1 MNHDGWMGGWR
12 RNVALDGDRRTRRGL
27 ADRHDQQ
34 DVQEDVARATA
45 LHADA
50 TVARLLARQGPGDI
64 EVTWEE
70 CSHIASRKD
79 LREAFR
85 KGGLVMKTRMP
96 WIAIVVLCLLSSV
109 AAAASAKMTPADEL
123 RMGMR
128 MLWEEHITYTR
139 NYIISALADLPD
151 RDAVAQRL
159 LKNQD
164 DIGNAI
170 KPFYGDQAGQ
180 KLAALLR
187 DHIMIATEVV
197 KAAKASNSEQLDV
210 AQKKWSANG
219 KDIAAFLS
227 SANPNWPKQ
236 TLESM
241 LQKHLDLT
249 TGEVVGRLKKDWA
262 ADIKSYDD
270 GHAHM
275 LMFADALT
283 DGITKQFP
291 EKLKG

>member
-1 MNHDGWMGGWR
+1 
-12 RNVALDGDRRTRRGL
+12 
-27 ADRHDQQ
+27 
-34 DVQEDVARATA
+34 
-45 LHADA
+45 
-50 TVARLLARQGPGDI
+50 
-64 EVTWEE
+64 
-70 CSHIASRKD
+70 
-79 LREAFR
+79 
-85 KGGLVMKTRMP
+85 MKVPTP
-96 WIAIVVLCLLSSV
+96 WIAAVTLCVLSSV
-109 AAAASAKMTPADEL
+109 VAAAPVRTKSADEL

-128 MLWEEHITYTR
+128 TLWEEHITYTR

-151 RDAVAQRL
+151 QDAVAQRL
-159 LKNQD
+159 LRNQD

-180 KLAALLR
+180 KLTALLR
-187 DHIMIATEVV
+187 DHITIATEVV
-197 KAAKASNSEQLDV
+197 KAAKAGNNEQLGV

-227 SANPNWPKQ
+227 GANPNWPKQ
-236 TLESM
+236 TLENM

-262 ADIKSYDD
+262 ADIKSYDE

-291 EKLKG
+291 DKFKD